1 MQRLDPFPYRI
12 EVMYSQDDGCYIA
25 RVPTLRGCS
34 AHGASPEE
42 AAAHVRIAAVAVIE
56 VMESHGDPVPA
67 ADWLSR
73 RYSAP

>member
-34 AHGASPEE
+34 ARG
-42 AAAHVRIAAVAVIE
+42 
-56 VMESHGDPVPA
+56 

-73 RYSAP
+73 RYSAPWQPVTSGRRSPHTPRHEGDAAARQS